1 MKNTGIHIMSCFIY
15 GGFVYR
21 ELLSYYIKKAKPH
34 SSFLILHSSFLIL
47 HLSTLF
53 PHSVS
58 SYPCARRLVLG
69 AEVFMPEKWSMRT
82 GPARAE

>member
-34 SSFLILHSSFLIL
+34 SSFLILNSSFFIL

>member
-15 GGFVYR
+15 GGLVYR

-34 SSFLILHSSFLIL
+34 SSFLILHSSFFIL

>member
-34 SSFLILHSSFLIL
+34 SSFFISHSSFLIL

>member
-34 SSFLILHSSFLIL
+34 SSFFILHSSFKYSLPPLRFLIPL
-47 HLSTLF
+47 CKA
-53 PHSVS
+53 V
-58 SYPCARRLVLG
+58 G
-69 AEVFMPEKWSMRT
+69 AW
-82 GPARAE
+82 G

>member
-15 GGFVYR
+15 GGLVYR

-34 SSFLILHSSFLIL
+34 SSFLILHSSFFIL

-82 GPARAE
+82 GPARAD

>member
-34 SSFLILHSSFLIL
+34 SSFFILHSSFFI
-47 HLSTLF
+47 
-53 PHSVS
+53 
-58 SYPCARRLVLG
+58 
-69 AEVFMPEKWSMRT
+69 
-82 GPARAE
+82 